1 MRRYRTFLGVRS
13 LTPQV
18 PLPQRLLA
26 RAALHPRVP
35 SRFRQDLSSSLEI
48 HQRSP
53 LRCSERLASTPSRT
67 EVRPSMPGCH
77 TRHAFRPCRS
87 TRLRRFAPQCA
98 ARVYCTSLPAMG
110 FAVFPAVRIA
120 RTFPDGAYP
129 PKLFPPQQRF
139 RCHHRSC
146 PLAVTPNARSAAL
159 PRRPLSLE
167 PRPQGF
173 VPLRSPLHLRRVS
186 AVMVPDA
193 PLGFPLGHRPKRCK
207 QRSCRRRL
215 KPLHRS
221 AGNPPR

>member
-26 RAALHPRVP
+26 RAALHPRVT
-35 SRFRQDLSSSLEI
+35 SRFRWDLSSSLEI

-53 LRCSERLASTPSRT
+53 LRCPERLASTPGRT
-67 EVRPSMPGCH
+67 KARPSMPDCH
-77 TRHAFRPCRS
+77 IRHSFRPCRS
-87 TRLRRFAPQCA
+87 TRLRRFPPQCA

-110 FAVFPAVRIA
+110 FAVFPVVRSA

-129 PKLFPPQQRF
+129 SKLFPSQQRF
-139 RCHHRSC
+139 RCRHRPC
-146 PLAVTPNARSAAL
+146 PLAVASRARSAVL
-159 PRRPLSLE
+159 PRRPLPLE

-186 AVMVPDA
+186 ASMMPDA
-193 PLGFPLGHRPKRCK
+193 PLGFPLGHQSKALQAAP
-207 QRSCRRRL
+207 
-215 KPLHRS
+215 
-221 AGNPPR
+221 